1 MKIELDILQAEALI
15 HALNALTK
23 AINGADPMPG
33 RGLQLELPLP
43 QADEKP
49 KAKRGR
55 KTAEPGPEPLCF
67 GQGFWSVGLKHGRKA
82 AEPEPEPQP
91 ELEQVPAVE
100 AVAALEEL
108 KTPAPEPVVINT
120 AIEPEQVEAPP
131 TRDPLTLDQIKAH
144 AIPLQQAGKL
154 PEAKAWL
161 AEHGAA
167 ALKDL
172 APEHYDAF
180 DTWAKAQLA

>member
-33 RGLQLELPLP
+33 RGFQLELPLP

-55 KTAEPGPEPLCF
+55 K
-67 GQGFWSVGLKHGRKA
+67 A

-91 ELEQVPAVE
+91 EPEQVPTAG

-108 KTPAPEPVVINT
+108 KTPTPEPIVINS
-120 AIEPEQVEAPP
+120 AIEPELVEAQQ
-131 TRDPLTLDQIKAH
+131 TREPLTLDQIKAH

-180 DTWAKAQLA
+180 DAWAKAQLA

>member
-1 MKIELDILQAEALI
+1 MKIELDIPQVEPLI
-15 HALNALTK
+15 VAIHQLIDTLNDVAV
-23 AINGADPMPG
+23 AQISASC
-33 RGLQLELPLP
+33 RQIESA

-55 KTAEPGPEPLCF
+55 K
-67 GQGFWSVGLKHGRKA
+67 A
-82 AEPEPEPQP
+82 AEPEPEPEPEP
-91 ELEQVPAVE
+91 ELVPESEQGPITEDIVTQFKKLVLSSRA
-100 AVAALEEL
+100 
-108 KTPAPEPVVINT
+108 TPAPEPIVINS
-120 AIEPEQVEAPP
+120 AIAPEPVEAPQIGE
-131 TRDPLTLDQIKAH
+131 PLTLDQIKAH

-180 DTWAKAQLA
+180 DAWAKAQLA

>member
-33 RGLQLELPLP
+33 RGFQLELPLP

-55 KTAEPGPEPLCF
+55 KTAEP
-67 GQGFWSVGLKHGRKA
+67 
-82 AEPEPEPQP
+82 EPEPQP
-91 ELEQVPAVE
+91 EPEQVPTAE

-144 AIPLQQAGKL
+144 SIPLQQAGKL

-172 APEHYDAF
+172 APEHYNAF
-180 DTWAKAQLA
+180 DAWAKAQLA

>member
-33 RGLQLELPLP
+33 RGFQLELPLP

-55 KTAEPGPEPLCF
+55 K
-67 GQGFWSVGLKHGRKA
+67 A
-82 AEPEPEPQP
+82 AESEPEPQP
-91 ELEQVPAVE
+91 ELEQVPTAE

-108 KTPAPEPVVINT
+108 KTPAPEPIVINS
-120 AIEPEQVEAPP
+120 AIEPEPIEAPQ
-131 TRDPLTLDQIKAH
+131 TREPLTLDQIKAH

-154 PEAKAWL
+154 PNAKAWL

-180 DTWAKAQLA
+180 DAWAKAQLA

>member
-1 MKIELDILQAEALI
+1 MKIEISIPQVEPLI
-15 HALNALTK
+15 VAIHQLIDTLNDVAV
-23 AINGADPMPG
+23 AQISASCH
-33 RGLQLELPLP
+33 QIESA

-49 KAKRGR
+49 KAKRG
-55 KTAEPGPEPLCF
+55 
-67 GQGFWSVGLKHGRKA
+67 SKA
-82 AEPEPEPQP
+82 AESEPEPQP
-91 ELEQVPAVE
+91 EPEQVPTAE

-108 KTPAPEPVVINT
+108 KTPAPEPIVINT
-120 AIEPEQVEAPP
+120 AIEPEPVEAPQ

-144 AIPLQQAGKL
+144 SIPLQQAGKL

-180 DTWAKAQLA
+180 DAWAKAQLA

>member
-1 MKIELDILQAEALI
+1 MKIELDIPQVELLIEAIQQLI
-15 HALNALTK
+15 DTLNDVAV
-23 AINGADPMPG
+23 AQISASC
-33 RGLQLELPLP
+33 RQIESA

-49 KAKRGR
+49 
-55 KTAEPGPEPLCF
+55 
-67 GQGFWSVGLKHGRKA
+67 KA

-91 ELEQVPAVE
+91 EPEQVPTAE

-120 AIEPEQVEAPP
+120 AIEPEPVEAPP
-131 TRDPLTLDQIKAH
+131 TREPLTLDQIKARS
-144 AIPLQQAGKL
+144 IPLQKAGKL

-180 DTWAKAQLA
+180 DAWAKAQLA